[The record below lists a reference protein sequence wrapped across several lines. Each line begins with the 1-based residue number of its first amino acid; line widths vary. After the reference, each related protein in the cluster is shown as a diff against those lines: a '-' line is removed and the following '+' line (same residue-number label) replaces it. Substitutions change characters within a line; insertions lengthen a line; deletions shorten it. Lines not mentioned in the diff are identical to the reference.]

1 MTDTTLAATPVAKPI
16 SPAREVWLSLK
27 ANKGALAGLVVIVV
41 LVLAAILADVIAP
54 YHYAEVFKECVIK
67 QCPPVWQ
74 EGSDSRFLLG
84 TDAVGRDL
92 LSRIIYG
99 SRYSLFIGTIV
110 VTISL
115 AAGILFGLLS
125 GFFRGTVD
133 ILIMRAMDIILSI
146 PSLLLALAI
155 VAILGSGLLNA
166 MIAVAITYMPHYAR
180 LARAAVLT
188 ELPKD
193 YVTASRVAG
202 AGTLRL
208 MLNTVL
214 PNCLAPLIVQATLS
228 FSTAILDAAA
238 LGFLGYGAQAPT
250 PEWGTMLADARTLIR
265 SMPWVVTLPGPRHPH
280 HGAGLQ
286 PAGRRAAR
294 CARPEAE
301 ALTAMALLEIRNLAV
316 EFQTHRGPFRAVDGI
331 DLTLEPGELLGVVGE
346 SGSGKS
352 VTMLAV
358 MGLIAWPGK
367 VTADVMRF
375 DGIDLLSLSDRERR
389 KIVGKD
395 IAMIFQEPMTSLNPS
410 FSVGYQIMETLAVH
424 EGGSR
429 SERRRR
435 TIELLEQVGIP
446 AAATRLDSFP
456 HQLSGGM
463 CQRVMIAMAIAC
475 NPKLLIADEP
485 TTALDVTIQAQI
497 LDLLVVAAAATATW
511 RWSSS
516 PMTWAWWRRP
526 RSA

>member
-1 MTDTTLAATPVAKPI
+1 MTDTTLSATPVSQTITPT
-16 SPAREVWLSLK
+16 REVWLSLK
-27 ANKGALAGLVVIVV
+27 ANKGAMAGLVVIVI
-41 LVLAAILADVIAP
+41 LVLAAISADVLAP
-54 YHYAEVFKECVIK
+54 YHYAEVFKECVTK

-74 EGSDSRFLLG
+74 EGSDPRFLLG
-84 TDAVGRDL
+84 ADAVGRDL

-99 SRYSLFIGTIV
+99 SRYSLFIGAIV

-125 GFFRGTVD
+125 GFFRGPVD

-166 MIAVAITYMPHYAR
+166 MIAVAITYVPHYAR

-265 SMPWVVTLPGPRHPH
+265 SMPWVVTFPG
-280 HGAGLQ
+280 
-286 PAGRRAAR
+286 
-294 CARPEAE
+294 
-301 ALTAMALLEIRNLAV
+301 LAILITV
-316 EFQTHRGPFRAVDGI
+316 LAFN
-331 DLTLEPGELLGVVGE
+331 LLGD
-346 SGSGKS
+346 
-352 VTMLAV
+352 
-358 MGLIAWPGK
+358 GLRDA
-367 VTADVMRF
+367 
-375 DGIDLLSLSDRERR
+375 
-389 KIVGKD
+389 
-395 IAMIFQEPMTSLNPS
+395 
-410 FSVGYQIMETLAVH
+410 
-424 EGGSR
+424 
-429 SERRRR
+429 
-435 TIELLEQVGIP
+435 
-446 AAATRLDSFP
+446 LD
-456 HQLSGGM
+456 
-463 CQRVMIAMAIAC
+463 
-475 NPKLLIADEP
+475 PKLK
-485 TTALDVTIQAQI
+485 
-497 LDLLVVAAAATATW
+497 
-511 RWSSS
+511 R
-516 PMTWAWWRRP
+516 
-526 RSA
+526 